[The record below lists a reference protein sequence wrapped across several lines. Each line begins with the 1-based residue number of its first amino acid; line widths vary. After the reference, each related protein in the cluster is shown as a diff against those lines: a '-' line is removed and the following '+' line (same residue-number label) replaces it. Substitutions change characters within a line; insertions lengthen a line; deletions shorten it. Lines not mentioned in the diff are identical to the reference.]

1 MSQQMGSCEVA
12 NRIFWDILGGRTLG
26 CRMACVEKCPEASK
40 CLRRAG
46 LELSELR
53 VARDFT
59 EKCITKSIYQESRKI
74 SKVDTYQDLPRGVN
88 KYIYIYSLFEVK
100 GCPKPPVGQN
110 YFGVD

>member
-1 MSQQMGSCEVA
+1 M
-12 NRIFWDILGGRTLG
+12 G